1 MHLIDL
7 PPEHV
12 LDTPQNWLRRSG
24 VTDAPRLCVGP
35 LPLTGASVV
44 HWTRD
49 HAPQNFQPVSPHP
62 GQYHVVFT
70 LAPVEVQMQHDSGTV
85 WSGLVGANR
94 FCICPPDALSQWR
107 QLSACDAI
115 NVLIPVETIER
126 LMLETPGEPGRALRM
141 DAFTQDPCVS
151 NMMLKLADAKVIAGP
166 FAPQFC
172 DGLVASLLSYLLNAY
187 GRSTDTTT
195 QSLLRGERLRR
206 LLDHVRARLDDS
218 LSVASLA
225 RQCEMSESHFSR
237 EFRSALGLSPHQ
249 YILKVR
255 LEATADALLASDA
268 SVAAVA
274 QAHGFASSSHF
285 TRAFSEKFGSPPAA
299 YRRARRG

>member
-1 MHLIDL
+1 MHSLDL
-7 PPEHV
+7 PLEHI

-24 VTDAPRLCVGP
+24 VTDAPRFCVGP

-49 HAPQNFQPVSPHP
+49 SAPEDFQPVSPHP
-62 GQYHVVFT
+62 GQYHLVFT
-70 LAPVEVQMQHDSGTV
+70 LAPVEVQMRHDSGMV
-85 WSGLVGANR
+85 WTGLVGANR

-107 QLSACDAI
+107 QLSACDAL

-126 LMLETPGEPGRALRM
+126 LMLETSGLPGHALRM
-141 DAFTQDPCVS
+141 DAFTQDQCVS
-151 NMMLKLADAKVIAGP
+151 NMMLKLVNAKLIAGP

-172 DGLVASLLSYLLNAY
+172 DGLVASLLSYLLHAY

-195 QSLLRGERLRR
+195 QSLLRGERLRK
-206 LLDHVRARLDDS
+206 LLDYIRAHLDDA
-218 LSVASLA
+218 LSVGSLA

-237 EFRSALGLSPHQ
+237 EFRSALGVSPHQ

-255 LEATADALLASDA
+255 LEAASEALLASGD

-285 TRAFSEKFGSPPAA
+285 SRAFSGKYGSPPAA